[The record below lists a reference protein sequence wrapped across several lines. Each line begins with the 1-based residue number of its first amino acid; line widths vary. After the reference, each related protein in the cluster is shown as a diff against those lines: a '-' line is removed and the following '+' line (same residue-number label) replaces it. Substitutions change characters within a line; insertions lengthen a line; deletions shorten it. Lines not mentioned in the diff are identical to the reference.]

1 MKKMKKKKKL
11 SKREKEIL
19 LFLYKFRVSEIKTI
33 QTAMRYKN
41 YDNARKLLKR
51 MYDHN
56 YLIRYRLNIYEP
68 YQYALSYKGFLEMGN
83 SSAQTYDFL
92 SQEKYNHLL
101 HSKLVSWI
109 MRDNENLEIKD
120 FISQREKISSLSKLY
135 AGFWAYK
142 SPIFID
148 NKNDI
153 AYDFMIAKEYNIN
166 GIIDKLD
173 YIEENQRPRFFV
185 IFFKYLKKSEML
197 EIQLNLNAKVSFIS
211 FDYLKEDNDF
221 SLQALR
227 AI

>member
-19 LFLYKFRVSEIKTI
+19 LFLYKYRVSEIKTI

-68 YQYALSYKGFLEMGN
+68 YQYALSYKGFLKMGN

-120 FISQREKISSLSKLY
+120 FISQREKIRSEERRVGKECRNRM
-135 AGFWAYK
+135 WRIEYK
-142 SPIFID
+142 KSI
-148 NKNDI
+148 
-153 AYDFMIAKEYNIN
+153 ER
-166 GIIDKLD
+166 
-173 YIEENQRPRFFV
+173 IEEYRREKRVKN
-185 IFFKYLKKSEML
+185 
-197 EIQLNLNAKVSFIS
+197 
-211 FDYLKEDNDF
+211 
-221 SLQALR
+221 
-227 AI
+227 